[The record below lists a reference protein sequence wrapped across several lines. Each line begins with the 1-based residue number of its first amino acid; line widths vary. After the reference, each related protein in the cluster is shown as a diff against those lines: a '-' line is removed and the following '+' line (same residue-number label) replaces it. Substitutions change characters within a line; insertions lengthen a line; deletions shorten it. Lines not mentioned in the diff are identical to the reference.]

1 MGLEDGKIEIFHLKA
16 GEVKPEAAGALEL
29 HHKSPVT
36 HLSVS
41 SRQDKGPC
49 GAVWPQEAAVRGL

>member
-1 MGLEDGKIEIFHLKA
+1 MSHERLSSFHNCCGLVANGQA
-16 GEVKPEAAGALEL
+16 TVALEL

-41 SRQDKGPC
+41 SR
-49 GAVWPQEAAVRGL
+49 RGKSQFVASRVQRVLKS